1 MMTRVARSWGLL
13 LALAIVPLVGMAQ
26 SATTNPEDEYKKLVK
41 VDTEIQPLG
50 ETPFGESVNP
60 FDGSLSF
67 HVVDVSIPG
76 NGPTIELGRTFH
88 ADGDAEVRWNDA
100 AFGDWELDI
109 PRLTTMTS
117 NASTI
122 VQGPNQIGWLV
133 NSVART
139 DRCSTFTGPPD
150 QRVGGPDSE
159 PVASDDW
166 WNEGYMLYTPG
177 GGTEDMLARRDTSP
191 VAPQDGTNYVAVS
204 KNLWHLGCLASTAN
218 GEPGEAF
225 LAKGPNGERVWLN
238 QLVYRPARGY
248 TIQRRLGEMMATRV
262 EDRFGN
268 SLTYTYDGARLTRI
282 DGSDGRQ
289 VTLDYTADGLHV
301 AHINVVTA
309 NGTRTWAYGYT
320 AVTGGSVLSSVS
332 LPDGS
337 AWNYSLADLAFDV
350 KSTPSLGHCLDPI
363 IPDESLL
370 KVGSITGPSGI
381 SGRFEMR
388 PTRHGR
394 SDVLELCNANSANSN
409 GTESVPRYSN
419 NLALRGKSFT
429 GAGIGS
435 LAWSYTYPLATGSW
449 RKECQASGCGMTSYS
464 EMVDPAGNT
473 TRFTFSNRADAT
485 EGKAL
490 KTEYF
495 SGAAVNAP
503 VRTETLAYA
512 DPAQGPWPSSY
523 GYGFNVFANRD
534 RQQSEVPLSR
544 KDISQDG
551 DTYTWQAMAFDAYA
565 RPSSIRRSNSFGY
578 SVDEAHTYLDDPS
591 KSIIGLPAQ
600 SVNLTT
606 GEAVTQ
612 TDYDVTTLTPTARYR
627 FGSKVMDYAFNAQ
640 GQLSSFTDGNGKTT
654 TLGSYTRGIPT
665 IIGYPDGT
673 TQSVAVDDFGQIASI
688 TDQAGSTTGYGYD
701 AIGRIVR
708 IDYPSGDSTPWAPKI
723 YTYAYSADA
732 RGMGGDHW
740 VRTVVQGNLSQRTDF
755 DAMLRPV
762 VSNKADANTA
772 ALAVSS
778 RTEYDWAGRKIFQ
791 SYPVDGTPDRASIAL
806 GVATAYDALGRPV
819 TTTQSS
825 EQDNLI
831 STTAYVAGG
840 GRAVTDPQGHVTTS
854 HFQVFDEP
862 GFDSVVEIE
871 APEGVTQVVSRDTY
885 GNVLSL
891 SQGGL
896 TRTMTYD
903 GQHRLCRSWEPET
916 GSTIAAYDAAD
927 NVIWSAAG
935 QPFNGEG
942 CGYDQVA
949 DAAKTASSYDA
960 MDRVTSVTYPNGSL
974 ATSFTYDPLGK
985 PATAVA
991 ATSAASANST
1001 GTVGWAYGR
1010 NKLGL
1015 LTAEVLSVDGWSWTL
1030 GYGYD
1035 ANGNLASVQ
1044 YPDNTTVATNPNVLG
1059 QPTAAGNYANSAT
1072 YFPDGDLASYALGN
1086 GALFSATKN
1095 VRNLLTN
1102 FSFGTGTNIA
1112 VSEDFAY
1119 DKVGNV
1125 LTIKDQAG
1133 SEQRTRAMTYDGLS
1147 RLVSATASNL
1157 WGSESYTYDTLNNI
1171 RSLTD
1176 DTGTHTYTYDANNR
1190 LASIS
1195 NNGST
1200 VHSFNYDAQGNTTT
1214 KDSQVMTF
1222 DLANRL
1228 LSVNGKGDYLYDA
1241 SGHRV
1246 KAVTPAG
1253 TTYYAYSSAGQLMWE
1268 YDGGNTNATSYVYL
1282 GKKLVASR
1290 KASTSVVLGSIG
1302 QVTSGANAAVPG
1314 WACSSGVAAPIVV
1327 HLYVG
1332 GPAGT
1337 GTAIGAWTADQ
1348 ASEQAVQDACHSSG
1362 TSHRFTIPLTEAVRA
1377 QYAGQSIYI
1386 HGISPTGGDNSLLDG
1401 SGVFV
1406 VPPSTLAPVAPA
1418 SVGASAASDLSNISV
1433 NWSAT
1438 GNTTSYTVEQ
1448 SFNVGAWSTIYT
1460 GAATSAS
1467 VTAPADGSYQFR
1479 VSSCNANGC
1488 SAPTTSASVSVAHI
1502 PPIPS
1507 SISAPASSTG
1517 AVGLSWA
1524 GSIYA
1529 TAYGLEHS
1537 ADGVNWVQVYAGAG
1551 TSATISEG
1559 TGSWTYRVQAC
1570 NANGCSGYA
1579 TSAAVA
1585 VTVPPAAAPSIAGGG
1600 ASSTGAYTISWSGVA
1615 GATSYN
1621 LMESANGGALTTVQN
1636 DGNGS
1641 WSTSGKGNGGY
1652 IYQVQACNAGGCG
1665 PFSGQVGVTVALVP
1679 SIPSD
1684 YRMDDTVTGRR
1695 EMITISWSASA
1706 GATRYELLRVQT
1718 NNIINAGAALS
1729 NVVES
1734 GASPY
1739 EMKYTYRLR
1748 ACNDQGCSEWS
1759 REIAG

>member
-1 MMTRVARSWGLL
+1 MMTRVVRMFGLV

-41 VDTEIQPLG
+41 VNMEIQPLG
-50 ETPFGESVNP
+50 ETPFGEAVNP
-60 FDGSLSF
+60 YDGSLSF
-67 HVVDVSIPG
+67 HVVDVTVPG

-100 AFGDWELDI
+100 AFGDWELDV

-122 VQGPNQIGWLV
+122 IQGPNQIGWLV

-139 DRCSTFTGPPD
+139 DRCTNFTGPPD
-150 QRVGGPDSE
+150 QRIGRPDSE
-159 PVASDDW
+159 PLASDDW
-166 WNEGYMLYTPG
+166 WNEGYTLYTPG
-177 GGTEDMLARRDTSP
+177 NGVEDMLARRDTSP
-191 VAPQDGTNYVAVS
+191 AAPQDGTNYVAVS
-204 KNLWHLGCLASTAN
+204 KNRWHLGCLASTAN
-218 GEPGEAF
+218 GEAGEAF
-225 LAKGPNGERVWLN
+225 LAKGPDGTRVWLN

-248 TIQRRLGEMMATRV
+248 AIQRRLGLMMATRV

-268 SLTYTYDGARLTRI
+268 ALTYTYDGARLTRI

-289 VTLDYTADGLHV
+289 VTLDYSADGLHV

-309 NGTRTWAYGYT
+309 NGTRTWTYGYA

-350 KSTPSLGHCLDPI
+350 KSTPPIGHCLDPAL
-363 IPDESLL
+363 PDETLL
-370 KVGSITGPSGI
+370 KVGTITGPSGI
-381 SGRFEMR
+381 SGRFELR

-394 SDVLELCNANSANSN
+394 SDVFEYCDANSANSN
-409 GTESVPRYSN
+409 GTEHAPRYSN
-419 NLALRGKSFT
+419 NLALRAKSFT
-429 GAGIGS
+429 GTGIGT
-435 LAWSYTYPLATGSW
+435 LNWSYSYPVATASW
-449 RKECQASGCGMTSYS
+449 RNECQASGCGTTSYS

-495 SGAAVNAP
+495 SGAATNAP
-503 VRTETLAYA
+503 LRTETLTYA
-512 DPAQGPWPSSY
+512 DPAQGPWPAAY
-523 GYGFNVFANRD
+523 GYGFNIYANRD
-534 RQQSEVPLSR
+534 REQSEVPLSR
-544 KDISQDG
+544 QDVSQDG
-551 DTYTWQAMAFDAYA
+551 DTYTWQALTFDAYA
-565 RPSSIRRSNSFGY
+565 RPSSVRRGSSFGY
-578 SVDEAHTYLDDPS
+578 SVDEAHTYLDDPA
-591 KSIIGLPAQ
+591 KGVIGLPAQ
-600 SVNLTT
+600 SENLTT
-606 GEAVTQ
+606 GETVAR
-612 TDYDVTTLTPTARYR
+612 TDYDATTLTPTARYR

-640 GQLSSFTDGNGKTT
+640 GQLASFTDGNGKTT
-654 TLGSYTRGIPT
+654 TLNSYVRGIPT
-665 IIGYPDGT
+665 AIGYPDGT

-688 TDQAGSTTGYGYD
+688 TDQAGSTTSYGYD
-701 AIGRIVR
+701 AIGRIAR
-708 IDYPSGDSTPWAPKI
+708 IDYPAGDSTQWAPK
-723 YTYAYSADA
+723 TYAYAYSVDA

-740 VRTVVQGNLSQRTDF
+740 VRTTIQGNLNQRTDF

-762 VSNKADANTA
+762 VSTKSDASTG

-778 RTEYDWAGRKIFQ
+778 RTEYDWAGRKVFE
-791 SYPVDGTPDRASIAL
+791 SYPVDGIPDRASI
-806 GVATAYDALGRPV
+806 VAGMTTAYDALGRPV

-831 STTAYVAGG
+831 STTAYIAGG
-840 GRAVTDPQGHVTTS
+840 GRSVTDPQGHVTTS
-854 HFQVFDEP
+854 HFQAYDQP

-871 APEGVTQVVSRDTY
+871 APEGVTQVINRDTY
-885 GNVLSL
+885 GKVLAL

-916 GSTIAAYDAAD
+916 GSTITAYDAAD
-927 NVIWSAAG
+927 NATWVAAG
-935 QPFNGEG
+935 QAFNGEG
-942 CGYDQVA
+942 CGYDQVV
-949 DAAKTASSYDA
+949 DAAKTTNSYDA
-960 MDRVTSVTYPNGSL
+960 MNRITSVVYPNGSL
-974 ATSFTYDPLGK
+974 ATSFTYDALGK

-991 ATSAASANST
+991 ATSAATANST
-1001 GTVGWAYGR
+1001 GTVSWTYGR
-1010 NKLGL
+1010 NKLGM
-1015 LTAEVLSVDGWSWTL
+1015 LTAEVLSVEGWSWTL

-1035 ANGNLASVQ
+1035 ANGNLASVV
-1044 YPDNTTVATNPNVLG
+1044 YPDNTTIPVSPNALG
-1059 QPTAAGNYANSAT
+1059 QPTAAGNYANNAV
-1072 YFPDGDLASYALGN
+1072 YFPDGDVASYALGN

-1095 VRNLLTN
+1095 ARNLLAN
-1102 FSFGTGTNIA
+1102 FSFGTGTTVA
-1112 VSEDFAY
+1112 VSEDLAY

-1125 LTIKDQAG
+1125 LAVTDQSG
-1133 SEQRTRAMTYDGLS
+1133 SGQRTRILTYDGLS
-1147 RLVSATASNL
+1147 RLTSATASNL

-1176 DTGTHTYTYDANNR
+1176 SNGTHTYNYDANNH

-1200 VHSFNYDAQGNTTT
+1200 THSFNYDAQGNTTA
-1214 KDSQVMTF
+1214 KDSQTMTF

-1246 KAVTPAG
+1246 KTVGSAG

-1268 YDGGNTNATSYVYL
+1268 YDSGSANGTSYVYL
-1282 GKKLVASR
+1282 GRKLVASR
-1290 KASTSVVLGSIG
+1290 KASTSVVIGSIG
-1302 QVTSGANAAVPG
+1302 QVTSGANAAIPG
-1314 WACSSGVAAPIVV
+1314 WACASGLAAPIEV

-1337 GTAIGAWTADQ
+1337 GTAIGAWTANE
-1348 ASEQAVQDACHSSG
+1348 ASEQGVQDACHSSG

-1406 VPPSTLAPVAPA
+1406 VPPSTLAPAAPA
-1418 SVGASAASDLSNISV
+1418 SVSASAAGDLSSIAVS
-1433 NWSAT
+1433 WSIT

-1448 SFNVGAWSTIYT
+1448 SFNGGAWSTLYT
-1460 GAATSAS
+1460 GPASSTSVAS
-1467 VTAPADGSYQFR
+1467 PADGSYQFR
-1479 VSSCNANGC
+1479 ASACNANGC
-1488 SAPTTSASVSVAHI
+1488 SAPTASGSVSIAHL
-1502 PPIPS
+1502 PPAPA

-1524 GSIYA
+1524 GSTYA
-1529 TAYGLEHS
+1529 TVYGLEHS
-1537 ADGVNWVQVYAGAG
+1537 SDGVNWAQVYAGPN
-1551 TSATISEG
+1551 TSATIGEG

-1579 TSAAVA
+1579 TSGAVA
-1585 VTVPPAAAPSIAGGG
+1585 VTVPPAAAPSIGGG
-1600 ASSTGAYTISWSGVA
+1600 GTSNSGAYTISWSGVA
-1615 GATSYN
+1615 GASSYN
-1621 LMESANGGALTTVQN
+1621 LMESANGGPLTTVQN

-1641 WSTSGKGNGGY
+1641 WSTSGRGNGGY

-1665 PFSGQVGVTVALVP
+1665 PFSGQVGVTVALIP
-1679 SIPSD
+1679 STPSD
-1684 YRMDDTVTGRR
+1684 YRMDDTVTGKR

-1706 GATRYELLRVQT
+1706 GATRYEILVVQF
-1718 NNIINAGAALS
+1718 NNIINAGTALKD
-1729 NVVES
+1729 VVES
-1734 GASPY
+1734 GPSPY
-1739 EMKYTYRLR
+1739 EMKYTYRVR
-1748 ACNDQGCSEWS
+1748 ACNDQGCSAWS
-1759 REIAG
+1759 GEIAG